1 MNVLVTGATGFIGR
15 HICACL
21 LGRGYVVTG
30 AARNVAS
37 LRRRFPGVNCVRID
51 MNRMLSP
58 DDWSPLL
65 AGIDAIVN
73 CAGILQSSMAQS
85 AEAIHAA
92 APKAKPEPNT
102 RERRR
107 RPTTIFALSIS
118 TGWCY
123 GRHSSTPKAAMEAH
137 R

>member
-65 AGIDAIVN
+65 AGIDALVN
-73 CAGILQSSMAQS
+73 RAGSLQSSIAQL
-85 AEAIHAA
+85 AQATHAA
-92 APKAKPEPNT
+92 APDA
-102 RERRR
+102 
-107 RPTTIFALSIS
+107 IS
-118 TGWCY
+118 HPCPAP
-123 GRHSSTPKAAMEAH
+123 RHLPAA
-137 R
+137 

>member
-37 LRRRFPGVNCVRID
+37 LRRRFPRVNCVRID

-65 AGIDAIVN
+65 PGLPATLASPGNPRRSQAPT
-73 CAGILQSSMAQS
+73 AQ
-85 AEAIHAA
+85 APPPTAPEAPF
-92 APKAKPEPNT
+92 APLPA
-102 RERRR
+102 
-107 RPTTIFALSIS
+107 
-118 TGWCY
+118 
-123 GRHSSTPKAAMEAH
+123 
-137 R
+137 